1 MTSELSGASAAWRHA
16 SVMSKV
22 RTPLTMATPD
32 LEIVD
37 VHAGESFK
45 IWAHGYPFRTV
56 RWHYHP
62 EYEIHLVTSTSGR
75 MFVGDHIG
83 AFEPGNLVL
92 TGPNLPHN
100 WLSDVAPGVSVVERC
115 LVLQFTADFAEGC
128 AGSFPE
134 LSFLPGLLAD
144 AARGVQFSL
153 EAGATLEPLMRALL
167 PARGAARLALFFS
180 AIDILRQC
188 SERRLLASVGYRPS
202 PSTYLMQPLNHV
214 LNHIARNLQTELRES
229 DLAALCGFSASAFS
243 RGFQR
248 QTGMTFV
255 RYVNSMR
262 INRACELLT
271 SGRRRITDICYEVGF
286 NNLSNFNRQFF
297 ALKSMTPRAFRSHH
311 QLHDM
316 PESLAPRRNAAGW
329 TSGSF
334 DSPLTGAD
342 KCPETPRV

>member
-1 MTSELSGASAAWRHA
+1 
-16 SVMSKV
+16 MSKV
-22 RTPLTMATPD
+22 KTPITMATPD

-83 AFEPGNLVL
+83 VFEPGNLVL

-100 WLSDVAPGVSVVERC
+100 WLSDVAPDAIVAERC
-115 LVLQFTADFAEGC
+115 LVLQFTAEFAEGC

-134 LSFLPGLLAD
+134 LGFLPGLLAE
-144 AARGVQFSL
+144 AARGVQFSP
-153 EAGATLEPLMRALL
+153 ETGVTLEPLMRALL
-167 PARGAARLALFFS
+167 PARGAARLALFFNLL
-180 AIDILRQC
+180 DILRRC

-214 LNHIARNLQTELRES
+214 LNHIAKNLQTEMRES
-229 DLAALCGFSASAFS
+229 DLAELCGFSASAFS
-243 RGFQR
+243 RAFQR
-248 QTGMTFV
+248 QTGVTFV

-262 INRACELLT
+262 INRACELLV
-271 SGRRRITDICYEVGF
+271 SGKRRITDICYEVGF
-286 NNLSNFNRQFF
+286 NNLSNFIREFF
-297 ALKSMTPRAFRSHH
+297 ALKSLTPRAFRSHH
-311 QLHDM
+311 QMHDV
-316 PESLAPRRNAAGW
+316 PDSLAPRRNAAVR
-329 TSGSF
+329 TNGSF
-334 DSPLTGAD
+334 ESSRAGAD
-342 KCPETPRV
+342 RGSQTPRV